1 MAFAV
6 DPDRPLGRALRSVGK
21 ALAAAAR
28 DDLLLVGEDPVAAVH
43 DARREIRSARAVI
56 KLVRI
61 SVGPKEYARQNGAL
75 RRAGRLLSSHRDAHV
90 LGSAFNRLLGHDAS
104 LEDENTPRLRALLT
118 AVGEGSG
125 QALQLAAAAALAEVD
140 AFDEGI
146 ARWPRKGRVVEINV
160 ATGFEQTLRRVRR
173 ATELAADEPTADA
186 LHTLRKRAKD
196 AREQLRTLMPL
207 APKRYGKLERRYT
220 ALCSLLG
227 EGCDQVVLAL
237 ACERLGTQHAELA
250 PTIERVR
257 DAALAR
263 FERVGVAALAEARTL
278 TERSPRK
285 IAGRLLAR

>member
-43 DARREIRSARAVI
+43 DARREIRSARAVV
-56 KLVRI
+56 KLVRV

-75 RRAGRLLSSHRDAHV
+75 RRAGRQLSSHRDAHV
-90 LGSAFNRLLGHDAS
+90 LGSAFDRLLGHDPS
-104 LEDENTPRLRALLT
+104 LEEESTLRLRELLT

-125 QALQLAAAAALAEVD
+125 QALPLAAAAALAELD

-146 ARWPRKGRVVEINV
+146 SMWPRKGRVVEINV
-160 ATGFEQTLRRVRR
+160 ATGFERTLRRVRR
-173 ATELAADEPTADA
+173 ATELAAEEPTADA

-207 APKRYGKLERRYT
+207 VPKRYGKLERRYT
-220 ALCSLLG
+220 RLCSLLG
-227 EGCDQVVLAL
+227 EGCDQVVLAR
-237 ACERLGTQHAELA
+237 ACERLGAENPELA
-250 PTIERVR
+250 EAIERVR
-257 DAALAR
+257 GAAIAR
-263 FERVGVAALAEARTL
+263 FERVGVAALAEARAV

-285 IAGRLLAR
+285 IAGRLLER